1 MRISLRPLAV
11 GLTGS
16 ALAVGALVLS
26 GAASAA
32 DQPTG
37 SRAAQASAASGSSE
51 QPPSAI
57 EDFSYPGADKILKE
71 KNLKLK
77 HGDGHIVLAECDSS
91 PNLLKFVARDRADF
105 CFKVIGDSGY
115 LALEVPAVGGVQSH
129 DYKAKVNMTVGTE
142 KKSFDIPKNSW
153 KGIGENADPAGRE
166 HTLLEIIASK

>member
-1 MRISLRPLAV
+1 MRIPLRPLAL

-16 ALAVGALVLS
+16 ALVAGAVLLT

-32 DQPTG
+32 DQTSGPG
-37 SRAAQASAASGSSE
+37 ADRISVAAGSSE
-51 QPPSAI
+51 QPPLAI
-57 EDFSYPGADKILKE
+57 EDFSYPGADRILKE

-91 PNLLKFVARDRADF
+91 PNLLRFIARDRADF
-105 CFKVIGDSGY
+105 CFKVSGDSGY

-142 KKSFDIPKNSW
+142 KKSFDVPKNSW